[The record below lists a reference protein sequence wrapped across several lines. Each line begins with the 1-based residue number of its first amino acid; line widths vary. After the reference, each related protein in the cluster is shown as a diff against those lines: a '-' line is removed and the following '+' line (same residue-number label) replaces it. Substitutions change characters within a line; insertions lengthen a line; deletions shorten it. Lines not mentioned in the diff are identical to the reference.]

1 MSRGF
6 VALLSANIVVLAC
19 WTVIDPLTYVREAT
33 RVADGW
39 NRIILP
45 MVPVSQT
52 TSAILDSVGLCES
65 ERASDCQLAG
75 LCFSCG

>member
-1 MSRGF
+1 MGP

-19 WTVIDPLTYVREAT
+19 WTVIDPLTYVREGS
-33 RVADGW
+33 DW
-39 NRIILP
+39 IESSLP